1 MTKGNTPNASVRGT
15 RIAEPVRNKGKVSAI
30 GITRANEITSRAPA
44 PHWDELGSPG
54 HSVQFYAD
62 DSFLLEGLGQFV
74 GATLVAGDAAV
85 VMATRAHREGL
96 AERLRER
103 GLDLRLAAKQ
113 GRYLSLDA
121 AETLSKFMMNGWPDA
136 ARFSRVIGNVIT
148 QLAAAVPGKHLGVAA
163 FGEMVA
169 LLWAEGKPDAAIR
182 LEQLWN
188 ELGRT
193 HSFHLHC
200 AYLLDFFPQ
209 EPDRQAV
216 RQICAEHSQ
225 VIPAESYTHLVSED
239 DRLRSIIFLQQK
251 ARALETEIRERQKA
265 QQALQ
270 SREAELKDFIENAI
284 IGMHWVAGDGTILWA
299 NQAEM
304 NLLGYT
310 QEEYVGR
317 HISEFHVDPVVIEDI
332 LQRQGRHEGLRGC
345 EARLR
350 CKDGS
355 IRHVRIDSKAFLQD
369 GKFLHTRCFTTDI
382 TDKKQAE
389 ETSRRLAAIVESSD
403 DAIASKDLNGVV
415 TSWNA
420 GAERIFGYKAE
431 EIVGRP
437 ITLIIPPEL
446 QDDEVRILRKI
457 RSGERIEHFET
468 VRLRKNGE
476 RIDVSLTVSPVRDE
490 RGQIIGAAKIVRD
503 ITQRK
508 KMEIALHTAERLASV
523 GRLAATVAHEIN
535 NPLEA
540 ITNLIYL
547 AKLEPHLPENVKG
560 YMTHADEELGR
571 VSHLVRQT
579 LGFYRDNSVP
589 VRLDV
594 SDVIESVLIIYE
606 RKFKYKEL
614 NIEKRIE
621 PRLTATTS
629 LGELTQVLSNLI
641 ANAIEASRDGGKIV
655 IGARASRDRSSG
667 RPGIRITVAD
677 DGTGISGENKRK
689 LFTPFFTTKK
699 EWGTGLGLWIA
710 KDLLEKKGG
719 HIRFRSNDQA
729 KSGTIMSVFLPL
741 ESSATAAEHVAS
753 CFPSRFIP

>member
-1 MTKGNTPNASVRGT
+1 MRT
-15 RIAEPVRNKGKVSAI
+15 I
-30 GITRANEITSRAPA
+30 GITGASEIASRAPA
-44 PHWDELGSPG
+44 PRWDALGSPG

-62 DSFLLEGLGQFV
+62 DSFLLEGLGRFV
-74 GATLVAGDAAV
+74 GAALVAGDAAV
-85 VMATRAHREGL
+85 VMATRAHREGV
-96 AERLRER
+96 AEGLKER
-103 GLDLRLAAKQ
+103 GLDLRVAAKQ
-113 GRYLSLDA
+113 GRYLSFDA

-136 ARFSRVIGNVIT
+136 VRFSRVIGNVIT
-148 QLAAAVPGKHLGVAA
+148 QLATAVPGKHLGVAA
-163 FGEMVA
+163 FGEMVV

-200 AYLLDFFPQ
+200 AYPLNFFSQ
-209 EPDRQAV
+209 ERDRETI
-216 RQICAEHSQ
+216 RRICAEHSQ
-225 VIPAESYTHLVSED
+225 AIPAESYTHLVSED
-239 DRLRSIIFLQQK
+239 ERLRSIIFLQQK
-251 ARALETEIRERQKA
+251 ARALETEICERQKA
-265 QQALQ
+265 QQALE
-270 SREAELKDFIENAI
+270 SREAELKDFIENAA
-284 IGMHWVAGDGTILWA
+284 IGMHWLGGDGTILWA
-299 NQAEM
+299 NRAEM
-304 NLLGYT
+304 NLLGYSR
-310 QEEYVGR
+310 EEYIGR
-317 HISEFHVDPVVIEDI
+317 HISEFHADQAVIEDI
-332 LQRQGRHEGLRGC
+332 LERQGRHEELRGC

-355 IRHVRIDSKAFLQD
+355 IRHVRIDSKAFVQD

-389 ETSRRLAAIVESSD
+389 ESSRRLAAIVESSD

-457 RSGERIEHFET
+457 GAGERIEHFET
-468 VRLRKNGE
+468 VRLTKSGE
-476 RIDVSLTVSPVRDE
+476 RIDVSLTVSPVKDQ
-490 RGQIIGAAKIVRD
+490 RGEIIGAAKIVRD

-540 ITNLIYL
+540 VTNFIYL
-547 AKLEPHLPENVKG
+547 TKLEAHLPENVKG

-571 VSHLVRQT
+571 VSHLVQQT

-589 VRLDV
+589 VRLAV
-594 SDVIESVLIIYE
+594 SDVIEDVLVIYE

-621 PRLTATTS
+621 PGLTVSTS
-629 LGELTQVLSNLI
+629 RGELKQILSNLI
-641 ANAIEASRDGGKIV
+641 ANAIDASQDGGKIV
-655 IGARASRDRSSG
+655 IGARASRHLRSGQS
-667 RPGIRITVAD
+667 GIRITVAD
-677 DGTGISGENKRK
+677 DGTGISSENKRK
-689 LFTPFFTTKK
+689 LFMPFFTTKK
-699 EWGTGLGLWIA
+699 ELGTGLGLWIA
-710 KDLLEKKGG
+710 RDLLEKKGG
-719 HIRFRSNDQA
+719 QIRFRSSDQA
-729 KSGTIMSVFLPL
+729 KSGTVMSVFLPL
-741 ESSATAAEHVAS
+741 GSPARLLSTLPVIESGVE
-753 CFPSRFIP
+753 

>member
-1 MTKGNTPNASVRGT
+1 LEQSSKSR
-15 RIAEPVRNKGKVSAI
+15 
-30 GITRANEITSRAPA
+30 RAPA
-44 PHWDELGSPG
+44 PGWDAPGFPG
-54 HSVQFYAD
+54 HSVQFYTH

-74 GATLVAGDAAV
+74 GVALVAGDAAV
-85 VMATRAHREGL
+85 VMATKAHREGL
-96 AERLRER
+96 AERLKER
-103 GLDLRLAAKQ
+103 GVDLKLAAKQ

-136 ARFSRVIGNVIT
+136 ARFSCVIGNVIT
-148 QLAAAVPGKHLGVAA
+148 QLAAAVPGKHLEVAA

-169 LLWAEGKPDAAIR
+169 LLWAEGRPDAAIR

-193 HSFHLHC
+193 HSFRLHC
-200 AYLLDFFPQ
+200 AYPLDFFPR
-209 EPDRQAV
+209 EPDREAV
-216 RQICAEHSQ
+216 RRICEEHSQ
-225 VIPAESYTHLVSED
+225 VIPAESYTRMVSED
-239 DRLRSIIFLQQK
+239 ERRRSIIFLQQK
-251 ARALETEIRERQKA
+251 ARALETEIRERQKV

-284 IGMHWVAGDGTILWA
+284 IGMHWVARDGTILWA

-317 HISEFHVDPVVIEDI
+317 HISEFHVDLPVIEDI
-332 LQRQGRHEGLRGC
+332 LERQGRHEELRAC

-355 IRHVRIDSKAFLQD
+355 IRHVRIDSKPFVQD
-369 GKFLHTRCFTTDI
+369 GEFLHTRCFTTDI
-382 TDKKQAE
+382 TDKRLAE
-389 ETSRRLAAIVESSD
+389 ESSRRLAAIVESSD

-420 GAERIFGYKAE
+420 AAERIFGYTAE

-446 QDDEVRILRKI
+446 QEDEVRILRKI
-457 RSGERIEHFET
+457 RLGERIDHFET

-476 RIDVSLTVSPVRDE
+476 RIDVSLMVSPVRDE

-508 KMEIALHTAERLASV
+508 KMEIALHTAEKLASV

-540 ITNLIYL
+540 ITNLVYL
-547 AKLEPHLPENVKG
+547 AKLEPHLPENAKG
-560 YMTHADEELGR
+560 YMTQADEELAR
-571 VSHLVRQT
+571 LSHLVQQT
-579 LGFYRDNSVP
+579 LGFYRDDSVP
-589 VRLDV
+589 VRLAV
-594 SDVIESVLIIYE
+594 SELIENVLMIYE
-606 RKFKYKEL
+606 RRFRYKNL

-621 PRLTATTS
+621 PGLTATTS
-629 LGELTQVLSNLI
+629 QGELKQILSNLI
-641 ANAIEASRDGGKIV
+641 ANSIDASRDGGKIV
-655 IGARASRDRSSG
+655 IDARASRHLRSG
-667 RPGIRITVAD
+667 RSGIRITVAD
-677 DGTGISGENKRK
+677 DGTGISAENKRR
-689 LFTPFFTTKK
+689 LFIPFFTTKK
-699 EWGTGLGLWIA
+699 KVGTGLGLWIA
-710 KDLLEKKGG
+710 KGLLEKKGG

-741 ESSATAAEHVAS
+741 ESPATP
-753 CFPSRFIP
+753 C